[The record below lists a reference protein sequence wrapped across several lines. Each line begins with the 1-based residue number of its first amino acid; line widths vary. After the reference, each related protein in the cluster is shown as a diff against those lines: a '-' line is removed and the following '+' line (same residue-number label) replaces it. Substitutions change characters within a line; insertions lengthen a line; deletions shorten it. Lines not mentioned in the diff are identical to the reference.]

1 MHMYVIGT
9 AAFVMDTDSLKNH
22 LDIGIN
28 TWRWKVYKA
37 HASPTADI
45 SKEASYSVSDR
56 LDEHQIVKCYYKCN
70 DSHEFER
77 QILAIYPAGYQCKSG
92 KSPCGFCR
100 GNILTSYDI

>member
-1 MHMYVIGT
+1 MYVIGT
-9 AAFVMDTDSLKNH
+9 VAFVMDTDSLKNH

-28 TWRWKVYKA
+28 AWRWKVYKA

-56 LDEHQIVKCYYKCN
+56 LDKCN

-92 KSPCGFCR
+92 KSPYGFYR
-100 GNILTSYDI
+100 GNILTSYNI